1 MKEFKPTH
9 KWKQYPNIE
18 FEIQMDVMKVR
29 VKGKMDMNPTGYLK
43 ITEDQNGILYF
54 SVKRERIYEWDWEM
68 I

>member
-29 VKGKMDMNPTGYLK
+29 VKGKMDMNPLD
-43 ITEDQNGILYF
+43 I
-54 SVKRERIYEWDWEM
+54 
-68 I
+68 